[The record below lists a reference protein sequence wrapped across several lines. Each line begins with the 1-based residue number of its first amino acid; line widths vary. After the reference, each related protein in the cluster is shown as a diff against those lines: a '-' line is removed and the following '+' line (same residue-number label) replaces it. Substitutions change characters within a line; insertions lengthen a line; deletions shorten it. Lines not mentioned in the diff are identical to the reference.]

1 MTMDSSIIVLTIKM
15 TTLHV
20 LFRFIVILA
29 TKNNNSPCFVQVY
42 SSLSHEKQRWDS
54 HNPMKAGTLLQ
65 PATSR
70 NSAARQSE
78 ISQSMSGDE
87 EIPHPSSLI
96 SEKKRQHKCLG
107 SVHGKS
113 SIQRGYCPNYHLRIQ
128 GILINHRRKD
138 RKHCKQKMW

>member
-15 TTLHV
+15 TALHV

-42 SSLSHEKQRWDS
+42 SSLSHEKRRWDS
-54 HNPMKAGTLLQ
+54 HDPMKARTLLQ
-65 PATSR
+65 LAASR

-87 EIPHPSSLI
+87 EIPHPSLI
-96 SEKKRQHKCLG
+96 SEKKAARMPRFCT
-107 SVHGKS
+107 HGKP
-113 SIQRGYCPNYHLRIQ
+113 SIQWGYCPNYHLRIQ
-128 GILINHRRKD
+128 GVLINHRRKD